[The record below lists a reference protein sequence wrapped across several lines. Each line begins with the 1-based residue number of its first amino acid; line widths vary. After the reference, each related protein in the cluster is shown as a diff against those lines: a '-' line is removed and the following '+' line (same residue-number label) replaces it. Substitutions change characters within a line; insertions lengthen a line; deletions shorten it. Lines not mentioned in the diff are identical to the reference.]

1 VPQKSLGGRIIP
13 LPRGK
18 VLGGSSAING
28 MVSTY
33 PSREDI
39 DHWAELGN
47 EGWSF
52 EDLQPYFI
60 KSERFDAPS
69 QNIAQFYETEDVI
82 DPGLHKIKGPV
93 ATSFPVNKRAGAD
106 AWVKAF
112 ENVGLKLRTDPLTG
126 EGQGGYTYVSFLRP
140 VNLY

>member
-1 VPQKSLGGRIIP
+1 MIA

-39 DHWAELGN
+39 DHWADLGN

-52 EDLQPYFI
+52 DDLQPYFR

-69 QNIAQFYETEDVI
+69 HKNAQFYGTEDMI
-82 DPGLHKIKGPV
+82 DPELHKIKGPV

-106 AWVKAF
+106 AWIKTF
-112 ENVGLKLRTDPLTG
+112 EKTGLKLTKDPLSG
-126 EGQGGYTYVSFLRP
+126 DGQGGYT
-140 VNLY
+140 